1 MRSFANARD
10 LEKKV
15 NNYIFFKYTTALLY
29 STIFLFF
36 SKTLLLSYK
45 YDEYL

>member
-15 NNYIFFKYTTALLY
+15 NIYIFFKYTTALLY
-29 STIFLFF
+29 STIFSVFLKDFASF
-36 SKTLLLSYK
+36 I
-45 YDEYL
+45 